1 MVGENNV
8 WFSLFKG
15 NIPSPVKVFQK
26 DDWIL
31 ESGVILTVCIIG
43 KSHRICFRSGSDYLT
58 EFIAYSMDSFS
69 LEPVDQRPLKLGDLF
84 DREFIH
90 GSLHYKVKIE
100 VVEQVYLNFEE
111 FLKKVTDSGT
121 YETMFREFKNPLLNS
136 SSQPFTGIVIA
147 PDKNRIFTV
156 HTYPEGNYSVISD
169 VEANVLEREFV
180 S

>member
-1 MVGENNV
+1 MTNEYNV

-15 NIPSPVKVFQK
+15 NVPSPVKVFEK
-26 DDWIL
+26 RDWVL
-31 ESGVILTVCIIG
+31 ESGVALTACIIG

-69 LEPVDQRPLKLGDLF
+69 FEPVDQRSLKLGDSL

-90 GSLHYKVKIE
+90 GSLYYKVKIE
-100 VVEQVYLNFEE
+100 VVEQVYLNFDE
-111 FLKKVTDSGT
+111 FLKTITDIDI

-147 PDKNRIFTV
+147 PDKNRIFTA
-156 HTYPEGNYSVISD
+156 HTYPEGNYSVISV
-169 VEANVLEREFV
+169 VEANVLDHEFA